1 MKNPKTPRVS
11 RRPSGIAALP
21 KAVRP
26 LASPVV
32 LAASARKRA
41 FRQTTTVNHQGTVI
55 AFARDASALDIYYNV
70 LDLKVS
76 SLPDGAEW
84 TGFNKLPFPEAL
96 RPAGLGIVTVGD
108 VAGRVLAAGDQPFL
122 VLSDGQY
129 VCLYQQSA
137 RNTLLLTRFMLKR
150 VAGELGTEPVPTLEP
165 VWEVRFQRS
174 GKQDVPG
181 GKIDSQSYLSPE
193 GTPFIEP
200 IIELPMI
207 QHLENGAF
215 SALILPAE
223 AGDRRSWQFFSI
235 NAQSKR
241 LDLFSCPMDDSGL
254 FDLSKKPLDSQGMIP
269 PDVSVALTFS
279 DGEPAV
285 PLPYAGAP
293 SSTLYTLNERVQA
306 SNGDSLLL
314 KRTARVL
321 VTLLVERAAQQ
332 LGVATLDFA
341 LAKTGKLA
349 QIARDTVVSI
359 VRPANYALQFSKSA
373 YLSLPNIRSSLA
385 LKGSFT
391 AEFWLQVTSA
401 VLSDEFV
408 FRGDPSV
415 DAKAAAPYVKV
426 TQALEVEVGF
436 GNGTTAVTA
445 VTNPG
450 VVTPLQWLRVEV
462 GFDSS
467 KASANFTIKING
479 NGVALQGA
487 DNKTLPSGSPIT
499 TISGLAD
506 GIVGVLEHLKISDA
520 SSGSS
525 VVVGDWEFDSID
537 YANSPPTT
545 PDRSTF
551 HNDAEVYGAALV
563 PSSAPTADSS
573 QGTLQVDPD
582 GLTIYGGLLSFAEP
596 ASSPTLLTGSD
607 GLVHMYFQGP
617 DDRFSVAHLDAETAR
632 AVFGAQWTAKT
643 SSNTQVGSLELI
655 AARAGIYMNASSIV
669 IAPAPQPE
677 LCLVTLDN
685 HAGRVETWQGVP
697 RELEAFAAV
706 LNGESTNNLNDTQFR
721 AGARTF
727 YDCDGEYATVR
738 LAVDAQPA
746 ACLTLL
752 CRYPQVMQLASAQ
765 ISVAASSSTVAVGFD
780 VPQWGALGSIT
791 QTWPNLPLYA
801 RDVLTVLDGTQSSY
815 DYSSTTSSDVRV
827 YSLWANGGGG
837 RYVALL
843 FARSDVTALS
853 VEIKAGSANELCAV
867 TIELVASGAPARQTF
882 SDVAR
887 DQVQFAELLRTSPLA
902 PFLLMITND
911 LPAELQNRVKGVP
924 DLANLLAW
932 AKVLFAFPDAP
943 LATAAK
949 MVAAGPVSATIAQRA
964 SYVDGGTTHTLD
976 AGSTLFRVSAEDTPN
991 NGGLGLVDDTAIFT
1005 HGDANL
1011 VTAAVNGGWLMESPH
1026 KAIQVS
1032 GQNSVAID
1040 PRAVAADVLAL
1051 AGDVSL
1057 ELWCHPTVGAGSATN
1072 QPRLLSYQRKGSPQ
1086 LPDELIEYSLGLV
1099 PAPAA
1104 LFGDSTAIYGS
1115 YNLSGPDCSMQIW
1128 LCPQGA
1134 NAGQVLQISTTGV
1147 VQPYLTLAIDDGGY
1161 AVATYANHV
1170 GSVTSTAP
1178 VKTGAWLQLS
1188 VTLAQV
1194 SGTNN
1199 VALTLYVNGAANAT
1213 QTIAA
1218 ASVTR
1223 VVGSFAAG
1231 ATSGAYVMAANGILM
1246 WCRALDAEEIAQ
1258 SYEQTV
1264 RPNADSLVIAWYLTD
1279 GTGDTLVNRALDG
1292 SPFVTQIVNQPDT
1305 PWLSRG
1311 VYFAPFATNRGY
1323 GLVAQDTPVLGGWC
1337 FLAST
1342 YRSAYALRFA
1352 GADYA
1357 NCGHDSS
1364 LEFDSSCSFEAWI
1377 QPDRTGVVQT
1387 FLSKPGN
1394 YELGLNYDNTIVF
1407 TIWTSDGTKRL
1418 VSKER
1423 VTAGAAFYIAAT
1435 ANTATNQASSPTKDP
1450 VPQTYV
1456 LELALYVNGALSASF
1471 SKNDYTEP
1479 VNLSTSKINLNLGR
1493 NSAGAA
1499 YFQGFVSDVRVWNVA
1514 LAASTIA
1521 DTYTT
1526 HLPGEGNGLVS
1537 YWRFAELTGKVA
1549 YDQNNLNNAI
1559 VTSNEL
1565 WSLFS
1570 AASALTL
1577 LVDGSAQPAKV
1588 VDPATLGGYGVE
1600 QLTLGGLET
1609 QSAVLAQ
1616 PFYGQL
1622 NEVRIWNIQ
1631 LTPEQISESMF
1642 RQLSGA
1648 ETGLV
1653 GYWPFDA
1660 GSGSIVEDA
1669 TGHGNVGVLK
1679 PESAPPLW
1687 VSSTA
1692 PVSNEAEQVFNVLG
1706 GVETPFV
1713 ERITG
1718 MPSVVEYADTR
1729 RDAYGALFSVM
1740 KRCYASTYDA
1750 AAQLITGYTIG
1761 DLDTVYAGQVQTQPS
1776 LIGYIEGAP
1785 PIPSE
1790 NQTNPWW
1797 TEINYLNTYADT
1809 ASVKLTQAQKSTQ
1822 VFTGSE
1828 KTGGGSSIEGKVG
1841 VYLATSASLSFGL
1854 GEEVG
1859 WETWH
1864 LDGHLGYAGESKSK
1878 RDSEQEL
1885 GFGFGKTTTSS
1896 DELSAGGEWEPADN
1910 VLNPEVGRRYVPE
1923 NLGYA
1928 LVKSLTAD
1936 MYLIKLRGSNTVVKT
1951 TLVPNTDIPPDVNI
1965 INFPIDP
1972 AYVRNGTLDGRVGF
1986 KNDPAYP
1993 YADVQPGSYFKPLEA
2008 YNLKRSIERQD
2019 KQLEAYYQQFSTS
2032 NYSQGATITISDGT
2046 LSITNGFERFRDQE
2060 AAADAS
2066 YDWQAQLAKRSLCNT
2081 YVWTAGG
2088 GLHTE
2093 QSELVDTYSES
2104 YAGVSEYESSN
2115 GVVFDLAAAFVAGVY
2130 GEFDSLWSTSLEV
2143 TSIKRSE
2150 SESSFGLDVEYE
2162 PDRFLKRPVLDN
2174 AGTPV
2179 GYTEDNAPGKVNGY
2193 RFLSFF
2199 IAPSQ
2204 DNFLE
2209 FQRVV
2214 DQNWLQN
2221 SSDPNAAALLTATSA
2236 ANGAWRV
2243 LHRVTYVSRVPPP
2256 LQPSPA
2262 QTLPEPITPPANL
2275 ASNTIIVRL
2284 VTLQLSTHNPSPAQL
2299 GEAVTAVLGVSP
2311 TNPGLLAGVL
2321 TWWTSFL
2328 TTAQDTRSA
2337 AYAEL
2342 TALRTDL
2349 LTYMIQT
2356 YAAEEQQSSAVKSL
2370 RSHQSPKEALT

>member
-1 MKNPKTPRVS
+1 MKKLKSPRVS
-11 RRPSGIAALP
+11 RRPSGVAALP
-21 KAVRP
+21 KGVRP
-26 LASPVV
+26 QSAALAVALP
-32 LAASARKRA
+32 ARKHA

-55 AFARDASALDIYYNV
+55 AFARDADGLDIYYNV
-70 LDLKVS
+70 LDLKVG

-84 TGFNKLPFPEAL
+84 TGFNRLPFPEQL
-96 RPAGLGIVTVGD
+96 RPAGLGIVTVAD
-108 VAGRVLAAGDQPFL
+108 VAGRVLAAADQPFL

-137 RNTLLLTRFMLKR
+137 RNTLLLARFMLKR
-150 VAGELGTEPVPTLEP
+150 VAGEPGTEPVPTLEP

-181 GKIDSQSYLSPE
+181 GKVDSQSYLSPE

-200 IIELPMI
+200 VIELPMI
-207 QHLENGAF
+207 QHLEAGRF
-215 SALILPAE
+215 SVLILPAE
-223 AGDRRSWQFFSI
+223 TGERRRWQFFWVD
-235 NAQSKR
+235 AQSKR
-241 LDLFSCPMDDSGL
+241 LDLFSCPMDDGGL
-254 FDLSKKPLDSQGMIP
+254 FDLSMKQVDDQGNIP
-269 PDVSVALTFS
+269 PDVSVALTFD
-279 DGEPAV
+279 DGGTGV
-285 PLPYAGAP
+285 PLPLSGVP
-293 SSTLYTLNERVQA
+293 SSTLYTLNERVLG
-306 SNGDSLLL
+306 SDGDSVLL
-314 KRTARVL
+314 KRAARVL
-321 VTLLVERAAQQ
+321 LTLLVDRSGQQ
-332 LGVATLDFA
+332 PGVATLDFA
-341 LAKTGKLA
+341 LSKDGALA
-349 QIARDTVVSI
+349 RIKPDTTVST
-359 VRPANYALQFSKSA
+359 VRPANYALQFSKTA
-373 YLSLPNIRSSLA
+373 HLSLPNNQSSLA
-385 LKGSFT
+385 LKGSFA

-408 FRGDPSV
+408 FHGDATV
-415 DAKAAAPYVKV
+415 DPKAAAPYVKV
-426 TQALEVEVGF
+426 TQALQIEVGF
-436 GNGTTAVTA
+436 GDGTSAVAARTD
-445 VTNPG
+445 PG
-450 VVTPLQWLRVEV
+450 VVTPSQWVHVEV
-462 GFDSS
+462 GFDAS

-479 NGVALQGA
+479 NGVRLQGA

-499 TISGLAD
+499 TVSGPAG

-520 SSGSS
+520 SSGSA

-537 YANSPPTT
+537 FAKSPPTT
-545 PDRSTF
+545 PDSSAF
-551 HNDAEVYGAALV
+551 HNDAAVYGATLV
-563 PSSAPTADSS
+563 PSSAPTADSD

-582 GLTIYGGLLSFAEP
+582 GLTIYGGLLSFAQP
-596 ASSPTLLTGSD
+596 GASPTLLTGSD
-607 GLVHMYFQGP
+607 GLVHMYFQGT
-617 DDRFSVAHLDAETAR
+617 DERFSVAHLDAETAR

-643 SSNTQVGSLELI
+643 SSDTQVGSVELI

-669 IAPAPQPE
+669 VAPAPQPE

-685 HAGRVETWQGVP
+685 RAGRVETWQGVP

-727 YDCDGEYATVR
+727 YDSDGEYATAR
-738 LAVDAQPA
+738 LAVEAQPA
-746 ACLTLL
+746 AWLTFL

-765 ISVAASSSTVAVGFD
+765 VGVDAGRSTVVVQFNVA
-780 VPQWGALGSIT
+780 QWGTLGAVT
-791 QTWPNLPLYA
+791 QTWSALPLYA
-801 RDVLTVLDGTQSSY
+801 RDVLTVLAGTQSGY
-815 DYSSTTSSDVRV
+815 DYSSTTSANVRV
-827 YSLWANGGGG
+827 YSLWASGGGG

-843 FARSDVTALS
+843 FARSDVSTLN
-853 VEIKAGSANELCAV
+853 VEIKPGSSGDRCTV
-867 TIELVASGAPARQTF
+867 TIDLVASNAPVHQVF
-882 SDVAR
+882 SDVPR
-887 DQVQFAELLRTSPLA
+887 DQVKFAELLQASALA

-911 LPAELQNRVKGVP
+911 LPAPLQNRAMGTP
-924 DLANLLAW
+924 ELANLLAW

-943 LATAAK
+943 LPAGAK
-949 MVAAGPVSATIAQRA
+949 MVAAGPVSAAISQRA

-976 AGSTLFRVSAEDTPN
+976 SGSTLFRVSAEDTPT
-991 NGGLGLVDDTAIFT
+991 NGGLGWVDDTAMFT

-1011 VTAAVNGGWLMESPH
+1011 VTAAVNGGWLTESPH
-1026 KAIQVS
+1026 KAIQVD
-1032 GQNSVAID
+1032 GQNSVAVD
-1040 PRAVAADVLAL
+1040 PHAPTADVLAL

-1057 ELWCHPTVGAGSATN
+1057 ELWCRPTVGAGPATN
-1072 QPRLLSYQRKGSPQ
+1072 QPRLLSYQRRGSPQ

-1104 LFGDSTAIYGS
+1104 MFGDSTAVYGS

-1128 LCPQGA
+1128 LCPQGSA
-1134 NAGQVLQISTTGV
+1134 PGQVLQIGTTGV
-1147 VQPYLTLAIDDGGY
+1147 VQPYLTLAIDDAGR
-1161 AVATYANHV
+1161 AVATYAKQA
-1170 GSVTSTAP
+1170 GSVTSTSR
-1178 VKTGAWLQLS
+1178 VTKGTWVQLS

-1194 SGTNN
+1194 SGTNDL
-1199 VALTLYVNGAANAT
+1199 ALTLYVNGAAEGT
-1213 QTIAA
+1213 QTV
-1218 ASVTR
+1218 ASATFSR
-1223 VVGSFAAG
+1223 AIGSFAAG
-1231 ATSGAYVMAANGILM
+1231 ATSGAYAMAANGILM
-1246 WCRALDAEEIAQ
+1246 WCRALDAEEIGQ

-1264 RPNADSLVIAWYLTD
+1264 RPNADSLVVAWYLTE
-1279 GTGDTLVNRALDG
+1279 GSGDTLVNRALEG
-1292 SPFVTQIVNQPDT
+1292 SPFVTQILNQPET
-1305 PWLSRG
+1305 PWLPRG
-1311 VYFAPFATNRGY
+1311 VYFLPFATNRGY
-1323 GLVAQDTPVLGGWC
+1323 GLIAQDTPVLGGWC
-1337 FLAST
+1337 FVAST

-1364 LEFDSSCSFEAWI
+1364 LNFDSSCSFEAWI
-1377 QPDRTGVVQT
+1377 QPDRVGIVQT

-1394 YELGLNYDNTIVF
+1394 YELGLNYDNTIVL
-1407 TIWTSDGTKRL
+1407 TIWTSDGAKRL
-1418 VSKER
+1418 ASKEK
-1423 VTAGAAFYIAAT
+1423 VTAGAAFYVAAT
-1435 ANTATNQASSPTKDP
+1435 ANTAPNQASAASKDP

-1456 LELALYVNGALSASF
+1456 LELDLYVNGVLSASF
-1471 SKNDYTEP
+1471 SKSDYTEP
-1479 VNLSTSKINLNLGR
+1479 VSLSTSNTNLNLGR
-1493 NSAGAA
+1493 SSAGAA
-1499 YFQGFVSDVRVWNVA
+1499 YFQGFLSDVRLWNVA

-1521 DTYTT
+1521 ETYTT
-1526 HLPGEGNGLVS
+1526 HLPGQGNGLVS

-1570 AASALTL
+1570 PASALTVV
-1577 LVDGSAQPAKV
+1577 VDGAAQPAKV

-1631 LTPEQISESMF
+1631 LTSEQISENMF
-1642 RQLSGA
+1642 RRLSGA
-1648 ETGLV
+1648 EAGLA

-1679 PESAPPLW
+1679 PESDPPVW
-1687 VSSTA
+1687 GSSTA

-1706 GVETPFV
+1706 GVATPFV
-1713 ERITG
+1713 ERISG

-1750 AAQLITGYTIG
+1750 AAQLVTGYTIG

-1809 ASVKLTQAQKSTQ
+1809 ARVKLTQAQKSTQ
-1822 VFTGSE
+1822 VFSGSE
-1828 KTGGGSSIEGKVG
+1828 KTGSGSSIEGKVG
-1841 VYLATSASLSFGL
+1841 VYLATSSELSFGL

-1864 LDGHLGYAGESKSK
+1864 LDGHLGYAGESKST
-1878 RDSEQEL
+1878 RDAEQES
-1885 GFGFGKTTTSS
+1885 GFGFGKSTTST
-1896 DELSAGGEWEPADN
+1896 DELSAGGEWEPADD

-1923 NLGYA
+1923 NVGYA

-1951 TLVPNTDIPPDVNI
+1951 TLVPNTDIPADVNI

-1972 AYVRNGTLDGRVGF
+1972 RYVRNGTLDGRVGF

-1993 YADVQPGSYFKPLEA
+1993 DADVQPGSYFKPLEA

-2032 NYSQGATITISDGT
+2032 NYSQGTTITVSDGT
-2046 LSITNGFERFRDQE
+2046 LSVTNGFERFRDQE
-2060 AAADAS
+2060 LAADRS

-2088 GLHTE
+2088 GLHAE

-2104 YAGVSEYESSN
+2104 YTGVSEYESSN

-2150 SESSFGLDVEYE
+2150 SESSFGLEVEYE
-2162 PDRFLKRPVLDN
+2162 PDRFLKRPVLDGQG
-2174 AGTPV
+2174 APV

-2204 DNFLE
+2204 DNFVE

-2214 DQNWLQN
+2214 DQGWLQN

-2275 ASNTIIVRL
+2275 ASNTVIVRL
-2284 VTLQLSTHNPSPAQL
+2284 VSQQLSTPNPSPAQV
-2299 GEAVTAVLGVSP
+2299 GDAVTKVLGVSP
-2311 TNPGLLAGVL
+2311 ASPGLLAGTL
-2321 TWWTSFL
+2321 TWWTAFL

-2342 TALRTDL
+2342 SALRTDL
-2349 LTYMIQT
+2349 LTYMLQT
-2356 YAAEEQQSSAVKSL
+2356 YAAGEQ
-2370 RSHQSPKEALT
+2370 